1 MKLQGRRTEAILRII
16 FAQFWWWFFY
26 IFPIFFLLAYDIGI
40 QGMYLLRKCFVLCTW
55 CSNKVWQKFSRCKEK
70 KNSSK
75 LVYMLYMSI
84 WRIFLTKDLKFKFSA
99 YFRFLLKLAGI
110 PYYLSFWIFNINFTI
125 FSASSRRVRTT
136 CTWIGS
142 SWTRN

>member
-55 CSNKVWQKFSRCKEK
+55 CSNKVWQKFSRLQRK
-70 KNSSK
+70 KKTSQS
-75 LVYMLYMSI
+75 L
-84 WRIFLTKDLKFKFSA
+84 FTCFTCQFDG
-99 YFRFLLKLAGI
+99 FLLKLGGI
-110 PYYLSFWIFNINFTI
+110 PCYLIFWIFNINFTI